1 MQDSKFPQVGEL
13 GWGGGLSSDPAR
25 REKRVLEKEFKCLPN
40 QSKGNFI
47 REGVMLHRQNMVTSH
62 GQRMTVGPR
71 PG

>member
-13 GWGGGLSSDPAR
+13 GWGGGLSSGPAR

-47 REGVMLHRQNMVTSH
+47 REDRVWSSLRS
-62 GQRMTVGPR
+62 RE
-71 PG
+71 